1 MKKRVLFWVNGFML
15 HFGLAYYLQQKLD
28 DDFYAVIDVP
38 NNPKK
43 MFLNQKIVDF
53 QKTWYFHDHIKK
65 STSKPDLQY
74 LSDFEKKYQIDLWKL
89 AINERHFYRF
99 NRFYKFTT
107 DEILQFLEQ
116 ECRLFEQI
124 LDDTKPDYF
133 LTYDPPFHHQKLL
146 LDICKAKKIK
156 VLCIYFARIGGK
168 SIIAEDGITLDLPQ
182 NLELVKLDGIEKY
195 EIEKDNLSQ
204 ADNNSNYSHLT
215 KNYKNERSASTLDK
229 LRALIDYILLSDSNN
244 TQTNFT
250 YYGRS
255 KQKVILDNISLI
267 IKRKYRSRFMQN
279 NLEKTVDLNVP
290 FVYFPMNIEEELSIL
305 HYSPFFTNQI
315 EVIRHVAKSIPIDH
329 KLYVKEHIFA
339 EFRGWHDI
347 HEYKEI
353 MDIPNVTLIHP
364 SYSSEE
370 LIKHSKLVITIRGT
384 ASFDAAY
391 GNKPSIVFGDVPF
404 SILPS
409 VYKVDSINELPKL
422 IRTALKTPVN
432 PSYIQ
437 KYVKLMDK
445 RSVDFDMMD
454 FEIKRNHQ
462 FYSGNTLSDVN
473 ITEDK
478 VKQFFENNR
487 EYFES
492 LVQAHLAKI
501 NVSEMQ

>member
-28 DDFYAVIDVP
+28 DDFYAVIDIP

-65 STSKPDLQY
+65 STLKPDLEY
-74 LSDFEKKYQIDLWKL
+74 LANFEKKYQIDLWRL

-107 DEILQFLEQ
+107 NEILRFLEQ

-124 LDDTKPDYF
+124 LDESKPDYF

-182 NLELVKLDGIEKY
+182 NLDLVELDEIEKY
-195 EIEKDNLSQ
+195 KIKKDNLRQ
-204 ADNNSNYSHLT
+204 ADNNSDYSNLT
-215 KNYKNERSASTLDK
+215 KNYKNERSASTSDK
-229 LRALIDYILLSDSNN
+229 LRALIDYILLSDSKN

-250 YYGRS
+250 YYGRN
-255 KQKVILDNISLI
+255 KRKVIQDNISLI

-279 NLEKTVDLNVP
+279 SLEKIVDLNVP
-290 FVYFPMNIEEELSIL
+290 FVYFPMNIEEELSML
-305 HYSPFFTNQI
+305 HYSPFYTNQI

-329 KLYVKEHIFA
+329 KLYVKEHIMA
-339 EFRGWHDI
+339 EFRGWHSI
-347 HEYKEI
+347 PEYKEI
-353 MDIPNVTLIHP
+353 MDIPNVILIHP
-364 SYSSEE
+364 SYSSDE
-370 LIKHSKLVITIRGT
+370 LVKHSKLVITIRGT

-391 GNKPSIVFGDVPF
+391 GNIPSIVFGDVPF

-409 VYKVDSINELPKL
+409 IHKVNSINELPKL

-437 KYVKLMDK
+437 KYVKLMDE

-454 FEIKRNHQ
+454 FEVKRNHQ

-473 ITEDK
+473 IAEDK

-487 EYFES
+487 KYLEP
-492 LVQAHLAKI
+492 LVNAHLAKI
-501 NVSEMQ
+501 NAPQS

>member
-1 MKKRVLFWVNGFML
+1 MKKKLLFWINGVML

-28 DDFYAVIDVP
+28 SDFYAVIDVS

-43 MFLNQKIVDF
+43 MFLNQKLVNF

-65 STSKPDLQY
+65 TILKPDLEY

-99 NRFYKFTT
+99 NRFYKFST

-124 LDDTKPDYF
+124 LDESKPDYF
-133 LTYDPPFHHQKLL
+133 LTHDPPFHHQQLL
-146 LDICKAKKIK
+146 QDICKAKKIK
-156 VLCIYFARIGGK
+156 VLCMYFSRIGGK

-182 NLELVKLDGIEKY
+182 NLESVELDKVEEYKIK
-195 EIEKDNLSQ
+195 KDNIRQ
-204 ADNNSNYSHLT
+204 ADNNSDYSNLA
-215 KNYKNERSASTLDK
+215 KNYKKERSASTLDK
-229 LRALIDYILLSDSNN
+229 LRALIDYILISDSKN
-244 TQTNFT
+244 TQSNFT
-250 YYGRS
+250 YYGRN
-255 KQKVILDNISLI
+255 KPKVILDNITLI
-267 IKRKYRSRFMQN
+267 IKRKYRSHFMKN
-279 NLEKTVDLNVP
+279 NLEKIVDLNIP
-290 FVYFPMNIEEELSIL
+290 FVYFPMNIEEELSML
-305 HYSPFFTNQI
+305 HYSSFYTNQI

-339 EFRGWHDI
+339 GFRGWHNI
-347 HEYKEI
+347 HEYQEI

-364 SYSSEE
+364 SYSSED
-370 LIKHSKLVITIRGT
+370 LIKNSKLVVTIRGT

-391 GNKPSIVFGDVPF
+391 VNKPSIVFGDVSF

-409 VYKVDSINELPKL
+409 VYKVNSLNELPEL
-422 IRTALKTPVN
+422 IRTALKTPIN
-432 PSYIQ
+432 SSYIK
-437 KYVKLMDK
+437 KYIKLLEE

-454 FEIKRNHQ
+454 LEVKRNRH

-478 VKQFFENNR
+478 VVRFFENNK
-487 EYFES
+487 EYFKP
-492 LVQAHLAKI
+492 LVNAHLAKI
-501 NVSEMQ
+501 NSYNF